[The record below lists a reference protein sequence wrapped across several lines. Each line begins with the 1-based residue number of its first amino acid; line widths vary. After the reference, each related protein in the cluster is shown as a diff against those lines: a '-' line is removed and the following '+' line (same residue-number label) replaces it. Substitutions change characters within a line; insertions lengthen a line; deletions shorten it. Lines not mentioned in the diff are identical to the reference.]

1 MCLNAMQT
9 LISASSLIDD
19 VSVCAAR
26 GRWALA
32 GLPSIS
38 PASLV
43 PEGRRAVIVT
53 PNPDDEVF
61 ATGGLIHGLHFLGRD
76 LLVIAATG
84 EAMSQGVSDSSNE
97 GGESQVQY
105 SPYSG
110 ALHRLGVMAG
120 GNGEK
125 PACGIIH
132 AGLEKNTLSHNET
145 ALAAF
150 FAWRIKPGDV
160 VFASWRFDGD
170 ADHEAVGRA
179 ALAASA
185 IVGAKCIPVPVRA
198 WEWAAPGD
206 SRVPW
211 HRARRI
217 EVDQYGLYAKR
228 QALFG
233 DRIDARTKASTD
245 GEPFIDAMHNP
256 YEIVLL

>member
-1 MCLNAMQT
+1 MPT
-9 LISASSLIDD
+9 LIPTTAPVDE
-19 VSVCAAR
+19 VAVCAER

-43 PEGRRAVIVT
+43 PEGRRAVVVT
-53 PNPDDEVF
+53 PDPDDEVSSL
-61 ATGGLIHGLHFLGRD
+61 GGLIHGLHCLGRD

-84 EAMSQGVSDSSNE
+84 EARSQGLDDSANE
-97 GGESQVQY
+97 LGESQVQCL
-105 SPYSG
+105 PYSG
-110 ALHRLGVMAG
+110 ALHRLGVMG
-120 GNGEK
+120 GKPGEK
-125 PACGIIH
+125 PMCALVH
-132 AGLEKNTLSHNET
+132 AGLEKNTLSEHET
-145 ALAAF
+145 ELAAF
-150 FAWRIKPGDV
+150 FAWRLKPGDV

-170 ADHEAVGRA
+170 PEHEAVGRA

-198 WEWAAPGD
+198 WEWATPGD

-233 DRIDARTKASTD
+233 DQLEARATAPISGSPGIDV
-245 GEPFIDAMHNP
+245 MHNP